1 VDDDDWVPIEFP
13 PNLMEMMEAW
23 LTTDEPNVGWCFLC
37 NRPIKCEDDLIPET
51 NTHNCPE
58 GRALE
63 ETHHSRVAAQ
73 SPTRPPKQRG
83 RKGRKAK
90 LPQPRHE

>member
-1 VDDDDWVPIEFP
+1 VDDYDWVPIEFP

-37 NRPIKCEDDLIPET
+37 NQPIKCEDDLIPES

-63 ETHHSRVAAQ
+63 ETHNSLVAGKSRKSQPNQCGRRKQTAAP
-73 SPTRPPKQRG
+73 PTN
-83 RKGRKAK
+83 
-90 LPQPRHE
+90 E